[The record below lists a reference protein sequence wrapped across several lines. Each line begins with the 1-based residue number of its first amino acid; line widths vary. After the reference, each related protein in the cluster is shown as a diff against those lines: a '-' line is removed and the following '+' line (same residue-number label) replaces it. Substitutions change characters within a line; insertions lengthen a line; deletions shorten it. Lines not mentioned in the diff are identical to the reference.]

1 MRIDDLERQLRKK
14 IDDCKRL
21 EQQVMSSETEN
32 EIVKREIVQITA
44 VREELK
50 AKLAEVSIS
59 NSSCYNRMM
68 EYSEKNEIL
77 NKNMQIKDN
86 KITQMTE
93 DLAHFY
99 EQNST
104 MSIKIYDLS
113 EHVKNLETRLNSWCE
128 KLTTSEEECNKLKQK
143 LDKKAKILAK
153 TTKKNDAMEVEY

>member
-93 DLAHFY
+93 DLANFY